1 MEYYLVVKNYEV
13 LIPATTWMSPEN
25 LMLSKRSQT
34 QMAIYCMI

>member
-1 MEYYLVVKNYEV
+1 MEYYLTMKKYEI

-34 QMAIYCMI
+34 QMATYCLI